1 VATPFPTV
9 VAPREP
15 LVAELGATREAPA
28 PSVERGGFADT
39 LTQAFES
46 AHRAEAT
53 AADAAERFA
62 AGDPAMGIHETL
74 IAAEK
79 ANITVRF
86 AVTLKNRAIEA
97 YRELMNTPL

>member
-1 VATPFPTV
+1 MAMPFPTI

-15 LVAELGATREAPA
+15 LVGEIAGAPESA

-39 LTQAFES
+39 LAQTFES

-53 AADAAERFA
+53 AAESAERFA